1 MSRPKKCRCIGC
13 KPSALFFKPTGI
25 PMVHLEQVYLDLD
38 EFEALRLADLEGLYH
53 KEAAA
58 RMNVSRPTFSR
69 IISRARQ
76 KVADAIINGKALV
89 IETENME
96 EDQL

>member
-1 MSRPKKCRCIGC
+1 
-13 KPSALFFKPTGI
+13 
-25 PMVHLEQVYLDLD
+25 MVHLEQVYLDLD

-96 EDQL
+96 EDQP

>member
-1 MSRPKKCRCIGC
+1 
-13 KPSALFFKPTGI
+13 
-25 PMVHLEQVYLDLD
+25 MVHLEQVYLDLD